1 MGIFVFQ
8 LSLVRIE
15 INSINKNLGQRII
28 FSAKDTKN
36 SKLTREK
43 YKVES

>member
-1 MGIFVFQ
+1 MGIFVLQ
-8 LSLVRIE
+8 LSSIRTE
-15 INSINKNLGQRII
+15 INSINRNLGQRII